1 MGKLLQ
7 NERTKLYKKPSSWIL
22 MACIVA
28 LTLFILGIGKLVTVM
43 GSSSSYTWTWQQDY
57 ESSYQSLKD
66 MADSDPRSA
75 SEAAKYKYLLDNEI
89 PPKDWRTD
97 LVCKYYDTYYYTVLE
112 AQQKLAESDLS
123 EADQAMLNESIADAQ
138 KEMAR
143 LDELLAAGDWR
154 EYVQMSREQLEAS
167 TPEEMGFNS
176 QQEMD
181 VQKEIYDLYLEL
193 DFPPVSTGMGYYY
206 TNAESADAWK
216 GEEMESIRSNKL
228 TLVRG
233 ETEQGQLLTSST
245 RNELQTAIDVSLKRL
260 STDTAPIES
269 DSFMGLM
276 DSSASSLELVSLLLM
291 VLAGGM
297 IASEFGTGTIKL
309 LLITPH
315 KRSSIFWAKA
325 VLLLE
330 VIVLTAGAMFVSS
343 FLLSGILTG
352 FQGIATMQVVSLFG
366 SVTRLPYLLYIFIK
380 YLLFLLPV
388 AAYASL
394 ALMLSAV
401 TRKTAVAVAVSILLM
416 FGSQMA
422 MSLLTVLSMAGYV
435 IPGLKFLLFSN
446 TSLSVY
452 FPASPSMMSF
462 GGSTSA
468 TVDPTMTLGFSVA
481 ILVIYIVC
489 FLWIARDSF
498 CRRDIK

>member
-22 MACIVA
+22 MACIVG
-28 LTLFILGIGKLVTVM
+28 LTLFILGIGKLVALM
-43 GSSSSYTWTWQQDY
+43 GGSSSYTWTWQQDY

-97 LVCKYYDTYYYTVLE
+97 LVCEYYENYYYRVLE
-112 AQQKLAESDLS
+112 ARQALAEPGLS
-123 EADQAMLNESIADAQ
+123 EADQAMLGASIADAQ

-143 LDELLAAGDWR
+143 LERLLNAGDWR
-154 EYVQMSREQLEAS
+154 EYVRMSREQLASS

-181 VQKEIYDLYLEL
+181 VQMEIYDLYLRL
-193 DFPPVSTGMGYYY
+193 DFPPVSTSMRYLAD
-206 TNAESADAWK
+206 TESEDAWK

-245 RNELQTAIDVSLKRL
+245 RKELQTAINVSLKRL
-260 STDTAPIES
+260 STDTAPIEN

-276 DSSASSLELVSLLLM
+276 DSSASSLELISLLLM
-291 VLAGGM
+291 VMAGGI
-297 IASEFGTGTIKL
+297 IAGEFGTGTVKL

-315 KRSSIFWAKA
+315 KRSGIFWAKA
-325 VLLLE
+325 ILMLE
-330 VIVLTAGAMFVSS
+330 VILLTAGAMFVSS
-343 FLLSGILTG
+343 FLLSGVLTG
-352 FQGIATMQVVSLFG
+352 FQGVDAMQVVSLFG
-366 SVTRLPYLLYIFIK
+366 QVTRLPYILYILIK

-422 MSLLTVLSMAGYV
+422 MTILSLLAMMGYV

-452 FPASPSMMSF
+452 FPSSSGIMDMTS
-462 GGSTSA
+462 GISA
-468 TVDPTMTLGFSVA
+468 TVDPTMTLGFSVIVLLA
-481 ILVIYIVC
+481 YIVC

-498 CRRDIK
+498 CRRDVK